1 MKEKVTVV
9 MPNYNGIKYVDKC
22 LDSLKKQTYKE
33 FKVIIIDN
41 ASTDGSLELIEENYE
56 EFQLVKNSIN
66 TGFCKAV
73 NQGIEIADTEYVLL
87 LNNDTELDDNFLT
100 EIVETME

>member
-9 MPNYNGIKYVDKC
+9 IPNYNGIKYVDKC

-56 EFQLVKNSIN
+56 EFELVK
-66 TGFCKAV
+66 
-73 NQGIEIADTEYVLL
+73 IALIQAFVKLL
-87 LNNDTELDDNFLT
+87 IRELKLLIQNMYYCL
-100 EIVETME
+100 IMIQS